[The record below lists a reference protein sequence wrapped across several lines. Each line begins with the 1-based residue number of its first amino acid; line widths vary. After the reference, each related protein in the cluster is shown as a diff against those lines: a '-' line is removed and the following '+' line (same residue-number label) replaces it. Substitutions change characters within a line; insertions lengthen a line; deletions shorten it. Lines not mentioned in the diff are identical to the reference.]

1 MAFIVSEGSSFTP
14 CPAGPHSATCV
25 DCIDLGMVTSTF
37 EGKSKTAHKCRLVW
51 QVAESMPDGKPY
63 LVQKQYT
70 ASLHEKASLRK
81 DLEAWRGRP
90 FTRDEAAGFDVELLI
105 GVPCLLNVQHV
116 ERGGSTY
123 ANVTSLMRLPK
134 GMPTVTPHGYV
145 RKKDRT
151 DEHDPRTPPDDSYG
165 SGYDEDPIP
174 FAWVLPFLLP
184 VAGAAHL
191 LMQAG
196 VA

>member
-1 MAFIVSEGSSFTP
+1 MAFIVSEGSSFVP
-14 CPAGPHSATCV
+14 CPAGPHSSVCV
-25 DCIDLGMVTSTF
+25 DVIDLGKQPNAFKDGALV
-37 EGKSKTAHKCRLVW
+37 HKVRLVW
-51 QVAESMPDGKPY
+51 QVAERREDGKPY

-90 FTRDEAAGFDVELLI
+90 FTKEEAQGFDVEQLI

-116 ERGGSTY
+116 DRAGSTY

-134 GMPTVTPHGYV
+134 GMPHIAPTGYV

-151 DEHDPRTPPDDSYG
+151 DEHDPQTPPDES
-165 SGYDEDPIP
+165 YDENGGIDDVP
-174 FAWVLPFLLP
+174 F
-184 VAGAAHL
+184 
-191 LMQAG
+191 
-196 VA
+196 